1 MTMEEEKQTNGLK
14 DVTKELL
21 GWEDNKLF
29 RTLNH
34 LTTRPGQINT
44 EYCRG
49 EKQKYLSPI
58 VYFFGV
64 TALET
69 FIATQIGFFDFMVKQ
84 NKESLL
90 KSFSDPNVLKTG
102 VNPTYIVDKVNSNF
116 SFLFSELGQKIFF
129 VPLLLLLTWL
139 FYRKVNKS
147 FKENS
152 WFALYTL
159 GHATLLSIPFM
170 LFWYPSNNLIIYSA
184 LSFTTYFAYWV
195 WASKQF
201 YNLKLGKALLLRFL
215 MMVTAQVVMGL
226 GFVIMILIVVANS
239 KG

>member
-1 MTMEEEKQTNGLK
+1 MEEAKKTNELK

-29 RTLNH
+29 RTLNY
-34 LTTRPGQINT
+34 LTTRPGQINL
-44 EYCRG
+44 EYCSG

-64 TALET
+64 TTVET
-69 FIATQIGFFDFMVKQ
+69 FIAARIGFFDFMLET
-84 NKESLL
+84 NKESLQ
-90 KSFSDPNVLKTG
+90 KSLSDPNFLNAG
-102 VNPTYIVDKVNSNF
+102 FDPTYIIDKVNTNF
-116 SFLFSELGQKIFF
+116 SFLFSEVGQKIFL

-139 FYRKVNKS
+139 FYRKLNRS

-159 GHATLLSIPFM
+159 GHVTLLSLPFM
-170 LFWYPSNNLIIYSA
+170 LGWYLTKDLVLYSV
-184 LSFTTYFAYWV
+184 LSFLMAFVYWV

-215 MMVTAQVVMGL
+215 MMVTAQLVMGA
-226 GFVIMILIVVANS
+226 GFIIMILVVLLYS
-239 KG
+239 KK

>member
-1 MTMEEEKQTNGLK
+1 MDEEKKTNELK

-29 RTLNH
+29 KTLNY
-34 LTTRPGQINT
+34 LTTRPGQINA

-49 EKQKYLSPI
+49 EKQKYLSPM

-69 FIATQIGFFDFMVKQ
+69 FIVTQIGLFDFMVEQ
-84 NKESLL
+84 NKESLR
-90 KSFSDPNVLKTG
+90 KSFSDASFLKTG
-102 VNPTYIVDKVNSNF
+102 FDPTYIIDKINSNF
-116 SFLFSELGQKIFF
+116 SFLFSEVGQKIFF

-139 FYRKVNKS
+139 FYRKINRS

-170 LFWYPSNNLIIYSA
+170 LFWYMTKNLTLMTA
-184 LSFTTYFAYWV
+184 FSFLVAFAYWV

-215 MMVTAQVVMGL
+215 MMLTAQLIIGA
-226 GFVIMILIVVANS
+226 GFVMMTFIVVANS
-239 KG
+239 KR

>member
-1 MTMEEEKQTNGLK
+1 MPEEKKTNELK

-34 LTTRPGQINT
+34 LTTRPGLINT

-49 EKQKYLSPI
+49 DKQKYLSPI

-69 FIATQIGFFDFMVKQ
+69 FIATQIGFFDFMVAQ
-84 NKESLL
+84 NKESLRL
-90 KSFSDPNVLKTG
+90 AFSDPKFSKTG
-102 VNPTYIVDKVNSNF
+102 FDPTYVIDNINNSF
-116 SFLFSELGQKIFF
+116 SFLFSEVGQKLFLI
-129 VPLLLLLTWL
+129 PLLLLFTWL
-139 FYRKVNKS
+139 FYKRINQS

-159 GHATLLSIPFM
+159 AHVTLLSIPFM
-170 LFWYPSNNLIIYSA
+170 LYWYITRDLVLTSAFSFLIA
-184 LSFTTYFAYWV
+184 FVYWV

-201 YNLKLGKALLLRFL
+201 YHLSLGKALLLRFL
-215 MMVTAQVVMGL
+215 MMITAQLVIGA
-226 GFVIMILIVVANS
+226 GFLALIFIVVANS
-239 KG
+239 KR

>member
-1 MTMEEEKQTNGLK
+1 MEEEKKTNELK

-34 LTTRPGQINT
+34 LTTRPGQINAD
-44 EYCRG
+44 YCRG
-49 EKQKYLSPI
+49 EKQKYISPI

-69 FIATQIGFFDFMVKQ
+69 FIATQIGLFDFMVEQ
-84 NKESLL
+84 NKESLR
-90 KSFSDPNVLKTG
+90 KSFSNATFSKTDFD
-102 VNPTYIVDKVNSNF
+102 PTYIIDNINSNF
-116 SFLFSELGQKIFF
+116 SFLFSEVGQKIFF

-139 FYRKVNKS
+139 FYRKINQS

-159 GHATLLSIPFM
+159 GHVTLLSIPFM
-170 LFWYPSNNLIIYSA
+170 LLWYVTKDLTLMSTVSFLIA
-184 LSFTTYFAYWV
+184 FGYWV

-201 YNLKLGKALLLRFL
+201 YNLKLGKALILRFL
-215 MMVTAQVVMGL
+215 MMITAQLIIGVGFIVMI
-226 GFVIMILIVVANS
+226 FIVVANS
-239 KG
+239 KR